1 MSLLR
6 KIGGGIW
13 RRLGR
18 SNFIR
23 TIWLCVI
30 IALWGVC
37 GVVTAI
43 YYLSQDLPDLVQL
56 KEYEPRLT
64 TQILD
69 RNGEVLAELY
79 SQRRLM
85 VPVERISPFALAA
98 ILTTEDR
105 RFFDHWGID
114 LIRVAGA
121 AAIDIS
127 TLSFRQ
133 GASTIT
139 QQLARD
145 LYLHKRRTIS
155 RKLREA
161 LTALQIERNYSKR
174 EILEMYLTQ
183 IYFGHGAYGIAAAS
197 YSYFGKPPDSLSL
210 AESALLAALPK
221 APSRY
226 SPRFH
231 YARALNR
238 RNLIL
243 KLMLDNRVITQEEY
257 QEALMTPIN
266 LAPSSNATSLSAAPY
281 FTEMIRQQLTEEGR
295 RIGFDYLCDGL
306 TVHTT
311 LDARLQRFAED
322 AVAGHIDTLQENYRR
337 TFVNRSLKEIA
348 YTFYDSSVVDSDG
361 SVNIPLDTILTMSA
375 QIDSLFPKR
384 AVLQVALV
392 AMDPKTGD
400 VLAMIGGR
408 DFEISKFNRAV
419 QAVRQPGSVFKPI
432 VYTVAI
438 DNGYPPTFE
447 LLNQDVVLVMS
458 DGTRWVPQNY
468 DGSKGGMTT
477 LREALRR
484 SLNLVTVRLVQEIVP
499 PFMVVKYAHQMGFS
513 TRIDAVD
520 AVGLGSSGVIP
531 IEAVAAYAI
540 FASGG
545 IYSEPRSL
553 VSIEDRFGEKIASYP
568 IEQRVALS
576 RETAYIMTDLLK
588 SVIDEG
594 TGGSARW
601 KYNFRVKAGGKT
613 GTTND
618 FTDAWFIGF
627 TPELVCGVWVGLDDP
642 TESLGRGQS
651 GAVVALPIWAKFMK
665 MTYDSLGW
673 EDIDFEMPPGVTYIT
688 ICDETKKLAR
698 PYCPT
703 KIEELFRT
711 DALPVG
717 RCTKHKRLRG
727 L

>member
-1 MSLLR
+1 MF
-6 KIGGGIW
+6 KIAGATW
-13 RRLGR
+13 RGLGR
-18 SNFIR
+18 NNVVR
-23 TIWLCVI
+23 TIWLCSI
-30 IALWGVC
+30 IAFWCMC
-37 GVVTAI
+37 GAI
-43 YYLSQDLPDLVQL
+43 AGIYFLAKDLPDLAQL
-56 KEYEPRLT
+56 KEYEPHLT
-64 TQILD
+64 TRILD
-69 RNGEVLAELY
+69 RNGELLAELY

-85 VPVERISPFALAA
+85 VPLDRISPYAIAA

-105 RFFDHWGID
+105 RFFDHWGVD

-121 AAIDIS
+121 AIIDIS

-155 RKLREA
+155 RKLREV
-161 LTALQIERNYSKR
+161 LTAIQIERHYSKR

-197 YSYFGKPPDSLSL
+197 YSYFGKPPNLLTL

-221 APSRY
+221 APARY

-231 YARALNR
+231 YARALQR

-243 KLMLDNRVITQEEY
+243 KLMLSNGVIKQNEY
-257 QEALMTPIN
+257 QNALMTPIN
-266 LAPSSNATSLSAAPY
+266 LAPRSYSSSLSAAPY
-281 FTEMIRQQLTEEGR
+281 FTEMIRQQLSEEGK
-295 RIGFDYLCDGL
+295 RIGFDYLSDGL
-306 TVHTT
+306 TVHTS
-311 LDARLQRFAED
+311 LDARLQHFAEI
-322 AVAGHIDTLQENYRR
+322 VAYKHLDTLQEKYRQ
-337 TFVNRSLKEIA
+337 TFVSRSLKEVA
-348 YTFYDSSVVDSDG
+348 YTLYDSSAFDLEG
-361 SVNIPLDTILTMSA
+361 SVIIPLDSILTESA
-375 QIDSLFPKR
+375 KIDSLFPKR
-384 AVLQVALV
+384 AVLQIALV
-392 AMDPKTGD
+392 AMDPQSGD
-400 VLAMIGGR
+400 ILAMIGGR
-408 DFEISKFNRAV
+408 DFEQSKFNRAV

-432 VYTVAI
+432 AYTVAI
-438 DNGYPPTFE
+438 DNGYPPTYE
-447 LLNQDVVLVMS
+447 ILNQDLVLVMP

-484 SLNLVTVRLVQEIVP
+484 SLNLVTVRLVQEVVP
-499 PFMVVKYAHQMGFS
+499 PFMVVKYARQMGFS
-513 TRIDAVD
+513 TRIAAVD

-531 IEAVAAYAI
+531 LEAVAAYAI

-545 IYSEPRSL
+545 IYSKPNSL
-553 VSIEDRFGEKIASYP
+553 VSIEDRFGELIYSYNT
-568 IEQRVALS
+568 EQRVTLS
-576 RETAYIMTDLLK
+576 HETAYIMVDLLK
-588 SVIDEG
+588 SVINQG

-601 KYNFRVKAGGKT
+601 KYHFHMHAGGKT

-627 TPELVCGVWVGLDDP
+627 TPKLVCGVWVGLDDP
-642 TESLGRGQS
+642 TESLGPGQS
-651 GAVVALPIWAKFMK
+651 GAIVALPIWAEFMK

-673 EDIDFEMPPGVTYIT
+673 ENEDFEMPAGVSYVT
-688 ICDETKKLAR
+688 ICDETKKIAT
-698 PYCPT
+698 PYCPV
-703 KIEELFRT
+703 KVDELFRN

-717 RCTKHKRLRG
+717 KCTKHKRLRG